1 MNTNIKK
8 LLMAESTY
16 TDFKV
21 SLENSKPK
29 SWLKT
34 IVAFANGLGGKLLIG
49 IDDNREV
56 IVLKNL
62 QKNS

>member
-1 MNTNIKK
+1 MNTNIKN